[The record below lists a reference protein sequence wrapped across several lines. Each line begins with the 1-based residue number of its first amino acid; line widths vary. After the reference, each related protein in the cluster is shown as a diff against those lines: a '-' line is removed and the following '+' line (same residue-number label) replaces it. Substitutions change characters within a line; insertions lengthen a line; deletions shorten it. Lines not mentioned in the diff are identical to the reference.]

1 MGVCFRTI
9 SFSVV
14 PVDLLFCC
22 VGYRRRR
29 PCFNFCS
36 YSFSLFKNHTKLL
49 INILPC
55 AFYIF
60 HHTWS
65 LHIKCPYS
73 ELLWSIFSH
82 IRTEYVK
89 MRTRITPNTDTF
101 YAVYTLSWLLMI
113 LEPRSYKR
121 LVIPST
127 RCKSLYILIREKIN
141 SKDVTALNNY
151 VASRFVC
158 NSNLLCTSFQKIPLE
173 DEYHL

>member
-22 VGYRRRR
+22 VGYRRL
-29 PCFNFCS
+29 CFNFCS
-36 YSFSLFKNHTKLL
+36 YSFSLFKNHNKLF

-60 HHTWS
+60 YHTW
-65 LHIKCPYS
+65 LMHKKCPYL

-82 IRTEYVK
+82 IRIENVK

-101 YAVYTLSWLLMI
+101 YAVYMLSWFLMI
-113 LEPRSYKR
+113 LEPRPYKQ

-127 RCKSLYILIREKIN
+127 GYKSLYILIREIIN
-141 SKDVTALNNY
+141 SKEVTALNNY
-151 VASRFVC
+151 VASRFV
-158 NSNLLCTSFQKIPLE
+158 L
-173 DEYHL
+173 